1 MANVVGT
8 FGIQYETASGDTK
21 DATQAL
27 LPLRWERARWTL
39 RRRAPHE
46 ISIVIP
52 VTAPHVPA
60 DFVPHRELRLTRDGA
75 YVAWGAGFMGA
86 AQIGL
91 AGDDWG
97 PIELPGYGNAAALE
111 LFLRGACYPNAIGL
125 DFGAG
130 YDTDGVI
137 GYLLDNTEHGA
148 GGDWFPAAQRTL
160 GAGAISLDGYAPR
173 GRTAL
178 AVINEVTAAEG
189 WSWRAGITAAGL
201 FSFAASATVDTDRS
215 ASLHLIDRA
224 NCRITAVAQDDS
236 RILSSVSLFCRTPP
250 IRTQLNGAT
259 LAGALT
265 ITVDST
271 AGMDAQDSIVIG
283 AGATSEERPIQGV
296 TSATV
301 LDMDA
306 GFGGLTNA
314 YADNTEVNTVTKYFR
329 KDTRT
334 AAASV
339 AQTHHDHL
347 ESIVNDQLR
356 LQTARQEYG
365 DALLDTHD
373 AVQRTATVETT
384 DQALI
389 AAILDAGLEPG
400 DSVKLTSA
408 HRYLSAWY
416 AGTTVRVQEMA
427 LELEPGG
434 CRRITL
440 QVGDPRLDDLGVLE
454 RKIASLQLS
463 QTADQS

>member
-8 FGIQYETASGDTK
+8 FAIEYETASGDTQN
-21 DATQAL
+21 ATQAL
-27 LPLRWERARWTL
+27 LPLRWDRARWTL

-46 ISIVIP
+46 VSIVVP
-52 VTAPHVPA
+52 VTAPHVPS
-60 DFVPHRELRLTRDGA
+60 DFVPHRELRLKRDGA

-91 AGDDWG
+91 AGDEWG

-111 LFLRGACYPNAIGL
+111 LFTRGTCSSGFVGL
-125 DFGAG
+125 DFGIG
-130 YDTDGVI
+130 FDTDSVI
-137 GYLLDNTEHGA
+137 DYLLDHADHGS
-148 GGDWFPAAQRTL
+148 GGDWFPAAQRSL
-160 GAGAISLDGYAPR
+160 GAGAISLYGYSPR
-173 GRTAL
+173 SRTAL
-178 AVINEVTAAEG
+178 AIINEVTAAEG

-215 ASLHLIDRA
+215 ASLHLIDRV

-236 RILSSVSLFCRTPP
+236 RILSSVTLFCRTPP

-259 LAGALT
+259 LAGAT
-265 ITVDST
+265 SITVDST
-271 AGMDAQDSIVIG
+271 AGMDDQDSIVIG

-301 LDMDA
+301 LDMNA

-329 KDTRT
+329 KDTRA

-339 AQTHHDHL
+339 AQTYHDHA
-347 ESIVNDQLR
+347 ETVVNDQLR
-356 LQTARQEYG
+356 QQGARQEYG
-365 DALLDTHD
+365 DALLDTYD
-373 AVQRTATVETT
+373 AVQRSATVETT

-434 CRRITL
+434 CRKVTL

-463 QTADQS
+463 QAADQS